1 MNKLSVVLV
10 LIIGITGCN
19 SEDVKATGNNYHT
32 ESIEPASNKELD
44 LEQDFKNS
52 IAKYQSQQRK
62 TVSMASGFGKW
73 VAENNIDL
81 SNKEEALIKFREFA
95 FEEYGVDTEVESAKL
110 AKYRDE
116 MFNHSF
122 LDITVDQSEL
132 YK

>member
-19 SEDVKATGNNYHT
+19 SEDVKATGNNHHT
-32 ESIEPASNKELD
+32 ELETAGNKELD

-62 TVSMASGFGKW
+62 TISMASAFGKW

-81 SNKEEALIKFREFA
+81 SNIEEALRKFREFA
-95 FEEYGVDTEVESAKL
+95 FEEYGVDTEVEFAKL